1 MDQHVEARSGPGPRL
16 SDLPAEDLAFH
27 VEQHGI
33 DHIPESERWATPRA
47 VAGLWAG
54 ASLNI
59 EYLVYGAI
67 LATFGFS
74 FVQSV
79 IIIVIGNLSWFLVG
93 LTSLQGPQ
101 AGTTTFGV
109 NRAPFG
115 PNGSRLISTFNWFTQ
130 IGFEIEG
137 IILIVYAGTVL
148 AYQGGVHDALSSTLL
163 KSLLI
168 VGAVGVQ
175 VVLPFLG
182 HATMAKVLRWL
193 IVPFIAI
200 YVVLGIIAGQH
211 ASVSAPAG
219 SWVNWQLWT
228 AGLAF
233 VIALSGLGW
242 TENGNDFSRYCPPDV
257 NGRSLVGWLF
267 VATALP
273 EIALMTLGATVVT
286 FMGSAAS
293 WNSANPFQSFLDQR
307 GHAMP
312 GWLTA
317 VVMCFLVVQLFG
329 INSLD
334 LYSSGVTLQAIG
346 VRLKRYQAV
355 LLDSV
360 ICLGFTFYAVFDARF
375 STLLKD
381 FVEIVIVWI
390 SAWCGIYLTDWLLR
404 GRRSD
409 PAALQLT
416 GRSSPYW
423 GSGGVSW
430 PAIVAQ
436 LLGMFAALEMTTNT
450 ATFLPE
456 WLHALPVDHG
466 GFDFSVYA
474 GFVVGALVYA
484 VLGASTVRRQ
494 RGLGLDAA

>member
-1 MDQHVEARSGPGPRL
+1 MDQVIEH
-16 SDLPAEDLAFH
+16 LPTEDLAFH

-33 DHIPESERWATPRA
+33 DLIPLSERWATPRA

-148 AYQGGVHDALSSTLL
+148 AYQGGVHDAFSSTLL

-168 VGAVGVQ
+168 VGAVAVQ
-175 VVLPFLG
+175 VVMPFLG
-182 HATMAKVLRWL
+182 HATMVKVLRWL
-193 IVPFIAI
+193 ILPFIAI
-200 YVVLGIIAGQH
+200 YIVLGIITAQH
-211 ASVSAPAG
+211 ADVSAPAQP
-219 SWVNWQLWT
+219 WVNWQLWT

-242 TENGNDFSRYCPPDV
+242 TENGNDFSRYCRPDV
-257 NGRSLVGWLF
+257 NRRSLVGWLF
-267 VATALP
+267 AATALP
-273 EIALMTLGATVVT
+273 EMALMTLGAAVVT
-286 FMGSAAS
+286 FIGTGEGFSNS
-293 WNSANPFQSFLDQR
+293 WNLANPFVSFLHQR

-355 LLDSV
+355 LLDSL

-375 STLLKD
+375 TTLLKD

-404 GRRSD
+404 RRTSRPD
-409 PAALQLT
+409 ALQQT
-416 GRSSPYW
+416 GRTSPYW
-423 GSGGVSW
+423 GTGGVSW

-436 LLGMFAALEMTTNT
+436 LAGMFAALEMTTNT

-466 GFDFSVYA
+466 GFDFSVFA
-474 GFVVGALVYA
+474 GFFIGAIVYA
-484 VLGASTVRRQ
+484 ALGWGTVQRQ
-494 RGLGLDAA
+494 EGRLLGSG